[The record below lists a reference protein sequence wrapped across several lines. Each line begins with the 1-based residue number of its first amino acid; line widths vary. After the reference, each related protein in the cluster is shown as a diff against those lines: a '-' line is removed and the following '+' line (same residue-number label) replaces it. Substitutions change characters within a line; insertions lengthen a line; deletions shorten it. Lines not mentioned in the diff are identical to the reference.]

1 MRVYVGLKTTSFGR
15 RMVVSVCSVA
25 LPLYNLFVCV
35 CARTRAVNL
44 TALKQGF

>member
-1 MRVYVGLKTTSFGR
+1 MYLGLKMASFGR
-15 RMVVSVCSVA
+15 RMVVSACSVA
-25 LPLYNLFVCV
+25 LPLYYLFVCV